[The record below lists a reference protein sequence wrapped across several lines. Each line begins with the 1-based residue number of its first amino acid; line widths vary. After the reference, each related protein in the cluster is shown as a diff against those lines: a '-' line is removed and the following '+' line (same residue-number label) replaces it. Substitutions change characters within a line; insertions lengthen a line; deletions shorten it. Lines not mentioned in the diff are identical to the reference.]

1 MGEALTLG
9 RLLVTDELFQV
20 LNQVVELCDLDEV
33 LNDVAWVEEADRL
46 NILFNC
52 FVVLFLLKQFIRVLF
67 DNLALDLSREV
78 CLLRYGLRLC
88 IMGLLH

>member
-67 DNLALDLSREV
+67 DNLTLDLSREV
-78 CLLRYGLRLC
+78 CLFSYGLRLC

>member
-46 NILFNC
+46 YILFNC

-67 DNLALDLSREV
+67 DNLALDLSWEV

>member
-78 CLLRYGLRLC
+78 CLLRYCLRLC

>member
-52 FVVLFLLKQFIRVLF
+52 FVVLFLLEQFIRVLL

-78 CLLRYGLRLC
+78 CLLRYYLRLC

>member
-52 FVVLFLLKQFIRVLF
+52 FVELFLLEQFICVLF
-67 DNLALDLSREV
+67 DNLALDLSWEV